1 MEAKTCLFMLSYPGG
16 SDVSS
21 SSLRFP
27 SVSVVERTQGRQ
39 LLIGIHL
46 LPSAKLHTHTHT
58 LSQRACVH
66 MLMSWTPGLDR
77 DRGPQWHW
85 CNNDCSL
92 LTWPLLWSC
101 RVILCCTAKQIPT
114 IFNWYKVEL
123 LKLYGGN
130 LFIIV
135 CINSVIVQ
143 GVDLFLD
150 QKSLIITANYA
161 ISKTNLNNS
170 L

>member
-1 MEAKTCLFMLSYPGG
+1 MFVYAVISWRLGRLLSA
-16 SDVSS
+16 
-21 SSLRFP
+21 FP
-27 SVSVVERTQGRQ
+27 LRQ
-39 LLIGIHL
+39 LGWEDTGETTIDWYSSFTLG
-46 LPSAKLHTHTHT
+46 KVTHTHTHT

-66 MLMSWTPGLDR
+66 MLMSWTPGLGR

-92 LTWPLLWSC
+92 LTWTLWWRC
-101 RVILCCTAKQIPT
+101 RVGLCCTAKQIPT

-123 LKLYGGN
+123 LKLYCGN